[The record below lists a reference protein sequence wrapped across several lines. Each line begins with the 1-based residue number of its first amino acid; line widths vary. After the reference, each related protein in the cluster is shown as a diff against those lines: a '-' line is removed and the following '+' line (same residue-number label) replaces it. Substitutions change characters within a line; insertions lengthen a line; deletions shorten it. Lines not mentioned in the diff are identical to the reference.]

1 MLGDD
6 DSRVPGKNLVARD
19 PRELAGAEPGGNVDN
34 PCLVDRRHCL
44 RAGEPGFEAVG
55 PAAVINQGSRGRFGD
70 QQPAAQIVDRRPHV
84 MGEVLPAFA
93 DTEHCPDDLQRVSG
107 PLDAAVEDDVG
118 NLGLLL
124 DRIGE
129 CCGLRRHDLR
139 SDDQIGMQP
148 GDRVGHRRR
157 VRPGEVADD
166 RQARELGREKGA
178 LLARQ
183 RSAPADELLRRQYED
198 EHRGGLV
205 GRHHPPN
212 PVGHRDIPLGGIDKV
227 GSKAVRGKQ

>member
-1 MLGDD
+1 
-6 DSRVPGKNLVARD
+6 
-19 PRELAGAEPGGNVDN
+19 
-34 PCLVDRRHCL
+34 
-44 RAGEPGFEAVG
+44 
-55 PAAVINQGSRGRFGD
+55 
-70 QQPAAQIVDRRPHV
+70 

-148 GDRVGHRRR
+148 GDRVGRRRR
-157 VRPGEVADD
+157 VRSGEVADD

-183 RSAPADELLRRQYED
+183 RSAPADELLRGED
-198 EHRGGLV
+198 INEHGSGLI
-205 GRHHPPN
+205 GCHHPSD
-212 PVGHRDIPLGGIDKV
+212 PVGYSDIALDGIDEV
-227 GSKAVRGKQ
+227 GGPAVRSKQ